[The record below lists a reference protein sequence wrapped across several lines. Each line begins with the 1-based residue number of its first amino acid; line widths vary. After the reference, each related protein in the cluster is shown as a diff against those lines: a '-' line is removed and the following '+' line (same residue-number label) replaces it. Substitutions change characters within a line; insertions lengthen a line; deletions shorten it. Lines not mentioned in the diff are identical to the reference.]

1 MGENAAS
8 GSRKRPSRSHKLFF
22 KLESDIAEEMGKP
35 RSDQS
40 PLGARR
46 PKKEKERW
54 LLTRK
59 TWRYMADAGRR
70 LIPEGVHNRPEDVP
84 KIEKYFQE
92 VCQAEPKFL
101 LWRKS
106 SYPGALGLRSH
117 NRKAR
122 TRKKTGSYREKASS
136 ADEADDVIKSFSN
149 PCGGGLF
156 LTPTASG
163 RFDLQKLSDEKSRTE
178 DELYRQLKT
187 FLEPRGECA
196 KGFSHQ
202 ELFDKLE
209 QYLRDVQ
216 AESRAK
222 HRYDVSTD
230 LPQRELLDT
239 LKRYYSKSTNRE
251 FVISNLLTDRKLL
264 EKLYFDLRRTR
275 NFRGA
280 VGSAYLPEWRSGV
293 KHTSD
298 QDEQSEGAVNPQ
310 FLHPPLAEI
319 KEVVLRVTKSTQT
332 PAVHPDMVKAI
343 EEKLKK
349 TEEEQKPVANAPW
362 SGRRRSSVD
371 HDDVSP
377 SVGDTIKRYLK
388 MARKKSIDTDKA
400 DRFKT
405 INYDK
410 NLRNIK
416 GKGIPMPGDDDGLNK
431 GCQTDQ
437 TWAETMK
444 TLKIEEAWMVGQ
456 EQEVVTEHEEKAT
469 SKAPS
474 LLSSCESLSPPTK
487 GLLSTGQS
495 FLSNLL
501 QGLQLSEKS
510 PVLPAAMQ
518 KSKST
523 ASVGRTFE
531 RIWKARSRSQT
542 RVPTL
547 QTSSWTQQ
555 VTDTFVENRGKLIFK
570 TG

>member
-1 MGENAAS
+1 MGENA
-8 GSRKRPSRSHKLFF
+8 GPRKRPSRSHKLFF
-22 KLESDIAEEMGKP
+22 KLDSDIAEEMGKP

-136 ADEADDVIKSFSN
+136 ADEADDHPVAN

-156 LTPTASG
+156 LTPTTSG
-163 RFDLQKLSDEKSRTE
+163 RFDLQKLSDDKSRTE
-178 DELYRQLKT
+178 DELFRQLKT

-216 AESRAK
+216 AESRAR
-222 HRYDVSTD
+222 HRCDVGPD

-239 LKRYYSKSTNRE
+239 LKRYYSRSTNRE

-264 EKLYFDLRRTR
+264 EKLYFDLRKTR

-280 VGSAYLPEWRSGV
+280 VGTAYLPEWRSGV
-293 KHTSD
+293 THSSD
-298 QDEQSEGAVNPQ
+298 PDEQSEGAVNPL
-310 FLHPPLAEI
+310 FLHPPLTEI

-332 PAVHPDMVKAI
+332 PVVHPDMIKAI
-343 EEKLKK
+343 DEKLRK
-349 TEEEQKPVANAPW
+349 TEEQKPAPNAPW

-388 MARKKSIDTDKA
+388 MARKKSIDTDAA

-437 TWAETMK
+437 TWTEVLK
-444 TLKIEEAWMVGQ
+444 TLKIEEPWMVG
-456 EQEVVTEHEEKAT
+456 EETEVVTEHEEKTA

-474 LLSSCESLSPPTK
+474 LRSSCESLSPPSK

-501 QGLQLSEKS
+501 QGLQLSEKN

-542 RVPTL
+542 RIPTQ

-555 VTDTFVENRGKLIFK
+555 VRNFE
-570 TG
+570 